1 MIRIDSPNKPL
12 ERSYMMK
19 THYFM
24 AIYALV
30 LFGIS
35 ACDKPLPS
43 TPESNPPAA
52 DSLLVDP
59 SAESALQA
67 MRDET
72 SNAMTNMADAA
83 ADKVED
89 VIENIQDDAMDG
101 ASDKAN
107 GAMQDLMDATAGND
121 GETTDGAAQN
131 MVNGTMKKATDAG
144 KAAMEGLIKD
154 RAEASDDGVIQGM
167 MEQ

>member
-1 MIRIDSPNKPL
+1 
-12 ERSYMMK
+12 MK
-19 THYFM
+19 THYSM

-43 TPESNPPAA
+43 SPESNPPAA

-59 SAESALQA
+59 SAESAMQT

-72 SNAMTNMADAA
+72 SNAMTNIADAA
-83 ADKVED
+83 ADTVED
-89 VIENIQDDAMDG
+89 AIESIQEDAMDG
-101 ASDKAN
+101 AVDEAN
-107 GAMQDLMDATAGND
+107 GAMQDLMDGTVGTD
-121 GETTDGAAQN
+121 VETTDGAVQN

-144 KAAMEGLIKD
+144 KATMEGLIKD
-154 RAEASDDGVIQGM
+154 RAEDSDEGAIQGM
-167 MEQ
+167 MEK

>member
-1 MIRIDSPNKPL
+1 
-12 ERSYMMK
+12 MK

-35 ACDKPLPS
+35 ACDKPSPS
-43 TPESNPPAA
+43 SPESNPPAA

-59 SAESALQA
+59 TAESAMQT

-83 ADKVED
+83 ADKVGD
-89 VIENIQDDAMDG
+89 AIDNIQQDAMDG
-101 ASDKAN
+101 ASDEAN
-107 GAMQDLMDATAGND
+107 GAMQDLMDVTAGTD

-131 MVNGTMKKATDAG
+131 MVDGTMEKATDAG

-154 RAEASDDGVIQGM
+154 RAEASDDGAIQGM
-167 MEQ
+167 MEK

>member
-1 MIRIDSPNKPL
+1 
-12 ERSYMMK
+12 MK
-19 THYFM
+19 IHYFI

-30 LFGIS
+30 LFGVS

-43 TPESNPPAA
+43 SPESGSPAA

-72 SNAMTNMADAA
+72 SNTMTNMADAA

-101 ASDKAN
+101 ASDKAI
-107 GAMQDLMDATAGND
+107 GAMQDLMDANAGND

-131 MVNGTMKKATDAG
+131 MVNGTMKKATDTG
-144 KAAMEGLIKD
+144 PVKMEGLIKD
-154 RAEASDDGVIQGM
+154 RAEDSDGGVIQGIM
-167 MEQ
+167 DK

>member
-1 MIRIDSPNKPL
+1 
-12 ERSYMMK
+12 MK
-19 THYFM
+19 THYFI

-52 DSLLVDP
+52 DTLPVDP
-59 SAESALQA
+59 SAESA

-101 ASDKAN
+101 ASDKAI
-107 GAMQDLMDATAGND
+107 GAMQDLMDANAGND

-131 MVNGTMKKATDAG
+131 MVNGTIKKATDAG

-154 RAEASDDGVIQGM
+154 RAEPSDDGVIQGM
-167 MEQ
+167 VEQ